1 MQTYRTSMLKLNAS
15 VHSWLT
21 RQERRLQDALQ
32 LEHQLLNE
40 SATIGGVAPRIDEA
54 KNTATSTEQQNTMG
68 VEQTTNQENNKQEA
82 KNNLSSSGSIEEI
95 VETKENAKIGVSTST
110 PISSPKL
117 ENLNTLIT
125 SENVFHK
132 HLKDEVSDMYSSW
145 DEADGR

>member
-1 MQTYRTSMLKLNAS
+1 MLKLNAS

-32 LEHQLLNE
+32 LEQQLL
-40 SATIGGVAPRIDEA
+40 SAGAIISGYTSHVDEV
-54 KNTATSTEQQNTMG
+54 KITGNNSEQQITMG
-68 VEQTTNQENNKQEA
+68 VEQPINQEDNTYEA
-82 KNNLSSSGSIEEI
+82 KNNLSSSCSIEEI
-95 VETKENAKIGVSTST
+95 AETKENVQIGIFTST

-117 ENLNTLIT
+117 ETLNTLIT

-145 DEADGR
+145 DEADAR